1 MNNFLLH
8 ALYVL
13 AGVCACAALHHGFI
27 AWRRP
32 LDRMHLLFAATCLAV
47 ALYVIVKALGY
58 QAGTAEAVV
67 EMRRWEVTTVTLLFP
82 LLAWFVADYT
92 RVQPRR
98 FLIGLSLFF
107 ALIFAVNL
115 ALPFGVNFT
124 QLPEFRSITLPWGEQ
139 VTDLRPHRNG
149 AWFNAGWAGMLT
161 TFAFC
166 IFACAQQYRRGARQR
181 AMTLALALGIFLAF
195 VLTNQAVNHGL
206 LKFTHTAEFGFI
218 ALVIVMSLGLSREL
232 RDSGRRMKD
241 VLDNVP
247 AIVFMKDPG
256 GRYLL
261 VNRAFEHALRISSD
275 AVAGK
280 TDYEI
285 FPARLADTLRVNDR
299 RVLESGM
306 ILEVDEVIEH
316 EGRARS
322 YRSLKFPLF
331 DPYGE
336 PYAVCGVSTDVTET
350 LKAREEMRQLR
361 GQLWHADRVARTG
374 ALSASLAHELN
385 QPLAAVLSNAQA
397 ALRMLAVT
405 NPDLREIREILD
417 DIVRDDKRASAVISS
432 LLAMA
437 RRQES
442 ARSRIDLAETLQE
455 VLNLLRSELTEQ
467 QVEVAID
474 LSTGCMIVADKVQIQ
489 QLALNL
495 AMNAIEAMKNMGKEC
510 RHLQFSVATSGD
522 QAHIRVSDSG
532 PGITEQ
538 DREAVFEPFYTTKP
552 NGTGMGLSVCRAI
565 VEAHGGKIRLEPQP
579 ESGLTAGLTVVVAL
593 PLATAGSMAP
603 EMPLARS

>member
-1 MNNFLLH
+1 M
-8 ALYVL
+8 L

-32 LDRMHLLFAATCLAV
+32 LDRMHLLFATTCLAV
-47 ALYVIVKALGY
+47 ALYVIVKAFGY
-58 QAGTAEAVV
+58 QAGTAEIVV
-67 EMRRWEVTTVTLLFP
+67 EMRRWEATTVTLLFP
-82 LLAWFVADYT
+82 TLAWFVADYT
-92 RVQPRR
+92 RVRPRR
-98 FLIGLSLFF
+98 FLTGLSLFF
-107 ALIFAVNL
+107 ALILAVNL
-115 ALPFGVNFT
+115 ALPYGVNFT
-124 QLPEFRSITLPWGEQ
+124 ELPEFRSITLPWGEQ

-166 IFACAQQYRRGARQR
+166 IVACAKQYRRGARQR

-195 VLTNQAVNHGL
+195 LLSNQAVNHGL

-247 AIVFMKDPG
+247 AVVYMKNPG

-275 AVAGK
+275 EAAGK
-280 TDYEI
+280 TDHEI
-285 FPARLADTLRVNDR
+285 FPATLADALRVNDQ
-299 RVLESGM
+299 RVLESGTV
-306 ILEVDEVIEH
+306 LEVEEVIEH

-331 DPYGE
+331 DPFGE

-350 LKAREEMRQLR
+350 LKAEEEMRQLR
-361 GQLWHADRVARTG
+361 NQLWHADRVAQTG

-385 QPLAAVLSNAQA
+385 QPLTAVLSNAQA
-397 ALRMLAVT
+397 GLRLLAAA

-455 VLNLLRSELTEQ
+455 VLNLLHSELAQQ
-467 QVEVAID
+467 QVEVTVD
-474 LSTGCMIVADKVQIQ
+474 LKPRCMVVADKVQIQ

-495 AMNAIEAMKNMGKEC
+495 AMNAIEAMKSTGKER
-510 RHLQFSVATSGD
+510 RHLQFSVAPAGD
-522 QAHIRVSDSG
+522 LARISVSDSG
-532 PGITEQ
+532 PGIAKQ
-538 DREAVFEPFYTTKP
+538 DWETVFEPFYTTKT

-565 VEAHGGKIRLEPQP
+565 VEAHGGMIWLEPNAPTGVNAIITLPMANAEP
-579 ESGLTAGLTVVVAL
+579 EKSTEFSPGKT
-593 PLATAGSMAP
+593 
-603 EMPLARS
+603 

>member
-1 MNNFLLH
+1 MNNFLLNT
-8 ALYVL
+8 LYML
-13 AGVCACAALHHGFI
+13 SGVCACAALHHGFI

-32 LDRMHLLFAATCLAV
+32 VDRMHLLFAATCLAI

-67 EMRRWEVTTVTLLFP
+67 EMRRWEVTTATLLFP
-82 LLAWFVADYT
+82 ALAWFVADYT
-92 RVQPRR
+92 RVRPKR
-98 FLIGLSLFF
+98 FLTGLSLFF
-107 ALIFAVNL
+107 ALIFTVNL
-115 ALPFGVNFT
+115 ALPYGVNFT

-139 VTDLRPHRNG
+139 VADLRPHNG

-161 TFAFC
+161 TLAFC
-166 IFACAQQYRRGARQR
+166 IVACVQQYRRGARRR
-181 AMTLALALGIFLAF
+181 ATTLALALGIFLVF
-195 VLTNQAVNHGL
+195 LLTNQAVNHGL
-206 LKFTHTAEFGFI
+206 LKFTRTAEFGFI

-261 VNRAFEHALRISSD
+261 VNRAFEQGLQISSD

-285 FPARLADTLRVNDR
+285 FPAALADALRVNDQ
-299 RVLESGM
+299 RVLESGT
-306 ILEVDEVIEH
+306 ILEVEEVIEH

-322 YRSLKFPLF
+322 YRSLKFPLL
-331 DPYGE
+331 DPFGE

-374 ALSASLAHELN
+374 ALSSSLAHELN

-397 ALRMLAVT
+397 ALRMLAGT
-405 NPDLREIREILD
+405 NPDIREIREILD

-442 ARSRIDLAETLQE
+442 ARSRIDLAEALQE
-455 VLNLLRSELTEQ
+455 VLNLLNSELAQQ
-467 QVEVAID
+467 QVEVTVD
-474 LSTGCMIVADKVQIQ
+474 LKPRCMVVADKVQIQ
-489 QLALNL
+489 QLVLNL
-495 AMNAIEAMKNMGKEC
+495 AMNAIEAMKNMGKEH
-510 RHLQFSVATSGD
+510 RHLQFSVGTTGD
-522 QAHIRVSDSG
+522 LARISVCDSG
-532 PGITEQ
+532 PGITGQ
-538 DREAVFEPFYTTKP
+538 DREALFEPFYTTKT

-565 VEAHGGKIRLEPQP
+565 VEAHGGMIWLEPNA
-579 ESGLTAGLTVVVAL
+579 LTGVNAIITL
-593 PLATAGSMAP
+593 PLANAEP
-603 EMPLARS
+603 EKSAEFSPGQS

>member
-1 MNNFLLH
+1 MNNFLLN

-13 AGVCACAALHHGFI
+13 SGVCACAALHHGFI

-32 LDRMHLLFAATCLAV
+32 LDRMHLLFAATCLAI

-58 QAGTAEAVV
+58 QATSAEVVV
-67 EMRRWEVTTVTLLFP
+67 EMRRWEAATAALLFP
-82 LLAWFVADYT
+82 ALAWFVADYT
-92 RVQPRR
+92 RVRPKR
-98 FLIGLSLFF
+98 FLTGLSLFF
-107 ALIFAVNL
+107 ALMFAVNL
-115 ALPFGVNFT
+115 ALPYGVNFT
-124 QLPEFRSITLPWGEQ
+124 GLPELRSITLPWGEQ
-139 VTDLRPHRNG
+139 VTDLRPHHYG
-149 AWFNAGWAGMLT
+149 VWFNIGWAGMLT

-166 IFACAQQYRRGARQR
+166 TFACARQYRRGARQR
-181 AMTLALALGIFLAF
+181 AMTLSIALGIFLAF

-247 AIVFMKDPG
+247 ALVTMKDPG

-275 AVAGK
+275 AVVGK

-285 FPARLADTLRVNDR
+285 FPAALADTLRVNDR
-299 RVLESGM
+299 RVLESRM
-306 ILEVDEVIEH
+306 ILEVDEVIEQ

-331 DPYGE
+331 DPFGE

-350 LKAREEMRQLR
+350 LKAGEEMRQLR

-397 ALRMLAVT
+397 GLRLLAVT

-442 ARSRIDLAETLQE
+442 ARSRIDLGEALQE
-455 VLNLLRSELTEQ
+455 VLKLLHSELAQQ
-467 QVEVAID
+467 QVDVSVD
-474 LSTGCMIVADKVQIQ
+474 LKPRCMVVADKVQIQ

-495 AMNAIEAMKNMGKEC
+495 AMNAIEAMKSTGAGRRN
-510 RHLQFSVATSGD
+510 LQFSVAAAGD
-522 QAHIRVSDSG
+522 LARISVSDSG

-538 DREAVFEPFYTTKP
+538 DREAVFEPFYTTKT

-565 VEAHGGKIRLEPQP
+565 VEAHGGMIWLEPNAQT
-579 ESGLTAGLTVVVAL
+579 GVNAIITL
-593 PLATAGSMAP
+593 PLANADPGISP
-603 EMPLARS
+603 ESSPGQT